1 MYITIINYLKKNL
14 LLLLTI
20 LCAGMLASCSDDATS
35 SKEQK
40 GTPLIIL
47 DTDIGSSTDDLF
59 AMEMLYEYQRQG
71 RCTLLGIIVDRQGQE
86 YAALADVMNTYFGY
100 PDLPIALIR
109 QGIPN
114 PKIWIDYKDLP
125 NYTHPDGTPM
135 FSRTLTDYSTL
146 PDGWQLYRQL
156 LAAQPDHSVT
166 ICSNGFVCALTQL
179 IQSGPDTHSPLN
191 GVELVRHKVKC
202 IYMMGGVFGD
212 AVEPI
217 EYNFAQGVEH
227 AQTFFNLWPDNVDII
242 MSPGEVGDGV
252 EYKPEQVIADIDW
265 TDAHPI
271 KQVYM
276 RCNCNTGQKMW
287 DVLPTINAVEGND
300 QFPLS
305 ERGLVTVSSKGE
317 TFFTSLTTGNIRY
330 QLLNDATWAATLLGK
345 IRDANK
351 TH

>member
-20 LCAGMLASCSDDATS
+20 LCAGMLVGCSDNATS

-179 IQSGPDTHSPLN
+179 LQSGPDTHSPLN

-330 QLLNDATWAATLLGK
+330 QLLNDAAWSATLLGK

-351 TH
+351 RH

>member
-35 SKEQK
+35 SKEQS

-166 ICSNGFVCALTQL
+166 ICSNGFVCALAQL
-179 IQSGPDTHSPLN
+179 LQSGPDTHSPLN
-191 GVELVRHKVKC
+191 GVELVRRKVKC
-202 IYMMGGVFGD
+202 LHIMGGVFGNSI
-212 AVEPI
+212 EPV
-217 EYNFAQGVEH
+217 EYNFSQSISF
-227 AQTFFNLWPDNVDII
+227 AQTLFKLWPSNIDII
-242 MSPGEVGDGV
+242 FTPGETGDSI
-252 EYKPEQVIADIDW
+252 EYTPQQVITDISW

-287 DVLPTINAVEGND
+287 DPLTVIHAVEGD
-300 QFPLS
+300 SLFSLS
-305 ERGLVTVSSKGE
+305 PRGTVTITPQAG
-317 TFFTSLTTGNIRY
+317 TPFTPTPNGNIRY
-330 QLLNDATWAATLLGK
+330 QIPGNTTWAATLLQK

-351 TH
+351 RH